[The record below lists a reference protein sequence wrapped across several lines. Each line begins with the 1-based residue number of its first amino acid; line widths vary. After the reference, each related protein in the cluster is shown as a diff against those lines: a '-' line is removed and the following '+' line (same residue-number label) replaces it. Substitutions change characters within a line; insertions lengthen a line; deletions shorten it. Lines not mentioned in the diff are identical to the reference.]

1 MELMLIWRVV
11 VRRWW
16 LIALPTVVA
25 LLVTI
30 PSLKSVVSPPVSYS
44 AAIRFTASPKPS
56 GTGTFQD
63 QSYTPWLAS
72 EYAVTNLASWVRTD
86 SFASEVSTQ
95 LASQSKTVS
104 AGQVQAAITAS
115 DSARS
120 MMTLY
125 LAGADSDELKAIGQA
140 CISVLADK
148 TADYWP
154 QTDGQKL
161 YVVPLDS
168 VNVVSAVPPLTT
180 RLSPLVRV
188 GIGLAFGFILAF
200 LVEYLDRGLHNRM
213 EVEALGLPVIAEIPR
228 G

>member
-1 MELMLIWRVV
+1 MMIWRVV

-16 LIALPTVVA
+16 LILLPTVVA
-25 LLVTI
+25 LIITL
-30 PSLKSVVSPPVSYS
+30 PSLKSILSPPVSYS
-44 AAIRFTASPKPS
+44 AAIRFTASSKPS
-56 GTGTFQD
+56 GNGTFQD

-72 EYAVTNLASWVRTD
+72 EYVVTNLAAWVKTD
-86 SFASEVSTQ
+86 SFAGEVSAQ
-95 LASQSKTVS
+95 LATQGQTLN
-104 AGQVQAAITAS
+104 AAQVQAEIAAS

-120 MMTLY
+120 VMTLY
-125 LAGADSDELKAIGQA
+125 LAGANTDELKAVGQA
-140 CISVLADK
+140 CIAVLADK

-168 VNVVSAVPPLTT
+168 VTIVPAVPPFTT

-188 GIGLAFGFILAF
+188 GIGFVFGLILAF
-200 LVEYLDRGLHNRM
+200 LVEYLDRGLHNRT